1 MHLLILIKINA
12 DSAEAR
18 AQEILS
24 GLGFS
29 EKQQYSPMASLS
41 SLSGGWRMVNITL
54 KKKFIERFIC
64 YIFSYKTL
72 IIII

>member
-1 MHLLILIKINA
+1 MSFFFINKINA

-41 SLSGGWRMVNITL
+41 SLSGGWRMVNITH
-54 KKKFIERFIC
+54 
-64 YIFSYKTL
+64 
-72 IIII
+72 